1 MDSTEVRAHPVE
13 VGGTGSESSEP
24 LKESVNLMG
33 LLPPAKV
40 TILPGRK
47 IDKDTGERVTSEEQE
62 MCECGTA
69 YTYHNKSRHLK
80 SIKHIEY
87 ITQKEVLLQMA
98 AAQSTE

>member
-1 MDSTEVRAHPVE
+1 MGWSN
-13 VGGTGSESSEP
+13 SETAESI
-24 LKESVNLMG
+24 KESLNLHS

-47 IDKDTGERVTSEEQE
+47 IDTVTGERVTSEEQE

-69 YTYHNKSRHLK
+69 YTCHNKSRHLK

-87 ITQKEVLLQMA
+87 TDQKSRLLRLTVP
-98 AAQSTE
+98 QSTDAEEADG